1 MLTPVP
7 CPKCG
12 SDDLSIDCYDTMRYS
27 YTYVQCNSCLRLVKT
42 MDSTE
47 DTISAGTTWRPDTAS
62 AAPKRPNKHAE
73 RTPATGALSLFAYLK
88 TSGGYRS
95 SHGRK
100 PSPMMRRSSRSMLSL
115 V

>member
-7 CPKCG
+7 CPNCG

-47 DTISAGTTWRPDTAS
+47 DTIRRWNDLAARYRKQAYRPI
-62 AAPKRPNKHAE
+62 
-73 RTPATGALSLFAYLK
+73 ATRRRDPWHLK
-88 TSGGYRS
+88 TSSAGSRDGG
-95 SHGRK
+95 
-100 PSPMMRRSSRSMLSL
+100 
-115 V
+115 